1 MDFSNP
7 MALMLISSFSKSDKY
22 VNYIPFMCVL
32 FGIIIPMIPFHN
44 IRDKLRDII
53 DNIFIKDEVAIFI
66 NSHKSETMRW
76 TAKITDYTFSSDGL
90 AIIHYMSSR
99 NLEGVYTYTEILN
112 LERDYDNDKANKK
125 YSLFPLNNKDITII
139 TENGD
144 KIFCQC
150 IHNSTSNS
158 DDDNEKSKDKDKKP
172 VPDKNYQIKLSVPSN
187 KKDKKLCAKNLLM
200 LKNFINDCVVE
211 YKNYIKKRT
220 DSSLYIYDYK
230 GSSKSSDDNYDRYT
244 PNFAEHIMEHNKDLN
259 VNIFFY
265 GKNDLINYIKP
276 FIYDEL
282 EKTNPGEEKYKI
294 SGYTFKAGLLF
305 WGSPGCGK
313 TSTIKAI
320 AKYTNRHIINIKLDK
335 VKTCSELEAIFYLNK
350 IHERDIKRKQIC
362 YVIEDC
368 DAFNNK
374 VLKSRKLE
382 DDEKSESSSTTD
394 LSNSINSI
402 IEKATISTI
411 KKLSDDADELNL
423 SCFLNI
429 LDGIIELH
437 GVMIILTTNYPDR
450 IDDAL
455 TRPGRIDFRH
465 EFKRASVDIIKDM
478 LKFKFGVSEETINSY
493 SQIKHLKDYVLS
505 PAEIQNICFR
515 SSDIND
521 CLNKLI
527 SLMQKS

>member
-7 MALMLISSFSKSDKY
+7 MALMLISLFSKNDNY
-22 VNYIPFMCVL
+22 VQYIPFMCVL
-32 FGIIIPMIPFHN
+32 FGMVIPMIPFHN

-53 DNIFIKDEVAIFI
+53 DKFFTKDEVAIFI
-66 NSHKSETMRW
+66 NSHKIERIKWGTK
-76 TAKITDYTFSSDGL
+76 TVDYSFSNDGL
-90 AIIHYMSSR
+90 AIIHYLSSK

-112 LERDYDNDKANKK
+112 LERDYDNDKEKKK
-125 YSLFPLNNKDITII
+125 YCLFPLNNKEIAII
-139 TENGD
+139 TNSGD

-150 IHNSTSNS
+150 IHNSSSNS
-158 DDDNEKSKDKDKKP
+158 DDDNEKSKDKDKKTE
-172 VPDKNYQIKLSVPSN
+172 PDKNYQIKLWIPSDN
-187 KKDKKLCAKNLLM
+187 KDKKLCVKNLQI
-200 LKNFINDCVVE
+200 LKNFVNDCDIE
-211 YKNYIKKRT
+211 YKNFIKMKT
-220 DSSLYIYDYK
+220 DNSLYIYDYK
-230 GSSKSSDDNYDRYT
+230 GSSKSSDDNYDKYIPT
-244 PNFAEHIMEHNKDLN
+244 FVEHIMEHNKDLN
-259 VNIFFY
+259 VNIFFH

-282 EKTNPGEEKYKI
+282 EKTNPGEEKYKM

-320 AKYTNRHIINIKLDK
+320 AKYTNRNIINIKLDK
-335 VKTCSELEAIFYLNK
+335 VKTCAELEAIFYLNE
-350 IHERDIKRKQIC
+350 INERDIKRKQIC

-368 DAFNNK
+368 DAFNNN
-374 VLKSRKLE
+374 VLKSRKME
-382 DDEKSESSSTTD
+382 DDEKLENSSIAD
-394 LSNSINSI
+394 LNNSINSL
-402 IEKATISTI
+402 IEKKTLSMIE
-411 KKLSDDADELNL
+411 KLSEDTDELNL

-437 GVMIILTTNYPDR
+437 GVMIILTTNYPER

-455 TRPGRIDFRH
+455 TRPGRIDFHH

-478 LKFKFGVSEETINSY
+478 LKFKFDLSDETINSY

-515 SSDIND
+515 SNDVND